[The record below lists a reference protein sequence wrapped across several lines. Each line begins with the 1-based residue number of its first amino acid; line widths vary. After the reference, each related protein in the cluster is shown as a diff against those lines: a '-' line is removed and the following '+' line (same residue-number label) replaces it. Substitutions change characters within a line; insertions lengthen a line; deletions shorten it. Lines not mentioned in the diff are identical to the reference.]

1 MTTPSAPSP
10 TWNESYLGHVSGEL
24 RIVEGN
30 ELREFGQIFLNDGR
44 IVFEKAVVQILGN
57 EGRERGEGDSF
68 VVKVERQK
76 RGAKGI

>member
-1 MTTPSAPSP
+1 M
-10 TWNESYLGHVSGEL
+10 
-24 RIVEGN
+24 EGN

-44 IVFEKAVVQILGN
+44 IVFEEEVVQVLGN
-57 EGRERGEGDSF
+57 EGGERGEGDSF